1 MSKQQNSE
9 TFRVGWWQDAD
20 FFIVPR
26 VIYREWGAHLGAN
39 GLAVYSALASYADS
53 GTGDAWPSLESLAAN
68 TGLTAKTV
76 GESISDMATL
86 GLIAKITV
94 KSGTGKQE
102 RNEYT
107 LLKPG
112 SPTLP
117 VENAPRFRRAAQRKT
132 KRETGQVMITS
143 RPSNDYSASQVMITA
158 KPSNRTLGGQVIV
171 TQELES
177 EENKNHLNKNQGER
191 ASDDA
196 PPIPPSS
203 PSKVKASRKRA
214 PALTPQEQAYYAETV
229 PALAAACHVDLSV
242 TGAWAQ
248 CQKQLRALYNAQ
260 TRPTADIIAREYGAP
275 GGYWY
280 AQDWRGMKGEPPTPH
295 FVTNTWGA
303 ATTFKSATT
312 PPARGNGA
320 ASKYNRSM
328 EVLRRR
334 MQPQPSEP
342 EPPASPSGD
351 VIIEGRVIRGNG
363 Q

>member
-117 VENAPRFRRAAQRKT
+117 VEDAPRFRRAAQRKT

-143 RPSNDYSASQVMITA
+143 RPSNDYSASQVTVTA

-203 PSKVKASRKRA
+203 PSKVKVSRKRV
-214 PALTPQEQAYYAETV
+214 PALTPEEQAYYAETV

-280 AQDWRGMKGEPPTPH
+280 AQDWRGQKGEPPTPH

-303 ATTFKSATT
+303 ATTFKAAA
-312 PPARGNGA
+312 PVANGHARPAP
-320 ASKYNRSM
+320 ASKYDRSL

-334 MQPQPSEP
+334 MGQAQAEST
-342 EPPASPSGD
+342 
-351 VIIEGRVIRGNG
+351 VIEGRVVNGNR
-363 Q
+363 